1 LDRRLSGES
10 LAKKREAHAALGG
23 CPDAAA
29 MACRPEGRSRLPG
42 PQETKPMGHSDGSL
56 TAMKNFLSAKAA
68 GLFRRFSPRLPEDY
82 KLADYARCHILP
94 IAPSQP
100 DPIRNAPLTMIG
112 AKGINLDL

>member
-1 LDRRLSGES
+1 
-10 LAKKREAHAALGG
+10 
-23 CPDAAA
+23 
-29 MACRPEGRSRLPG
+29 
-42 PQETKPMGHSDGSL
+42 MGHSDGSL